1 VIRGVNVVWLRIE
14 REESVGC
21 CDSPWPTASRGNR
34 ENPLLFPFFLF
45 TMRTYSQ
52 GACKK
57 RCILRAS
64 GGLALQV
71 RLGLPHNGRD
81 EPKRDMTT
89 LPDGTIPVTTKSAAY
104 EWDGFL
110 HRQPLALDR
119 EQTAASIA
127 GKRILVTGA
136 GGWIGSALTRSIA
149 EFAPRQMVLL
159 EAAERNLYE
168 INAALQRL
176 SRPIEH
182 VPVLGSVLHPVLLA
196 EIFRRYRPQIVY
208 HAAAYKHV
216 PLMEQNPFAAIE
228 NNAIGT
234 SLLVEAAQIEEMEQ
248 LILLSTDK
256 AVDPVSI
263 MGASKRI
270 AELVVLT
277 RRTQGIL
284 MKAVRLGNVLGSEGS
299 IVPLFLKQML
309 SGLPVTVTH
318 PDVRRYFLTTADAV
332 TLLLQASHADT
343 APGILAPDLAEPLRV
358 EALARHLMAKV
369 QTTSTLVFTELR
381 PGDKMCE
388 ALLSARE
395 SFAMNPGEERAL
407 RLVKSPCLAPAMM
420 DDVLEQLQ
428 QACQARSLDRLFKAV
443 LRAVPEYQPSAL
455 MQTAVEETA

>member
-1 VIRGVNVVWLRIE
+1 MQLEGQWWPR
-14 REESVGC
+14 
-21 CDSPWPTASRGNR
+21 SPVS
-34 ENPLLFPFFLF
+34 
-45 TMRTYSQ
+45 
-52 GACKK
+52 
-57 RCILRAS
+57 
-64 GGLALQV
+64 
-71 RLGLPHNGRD
+71 LGLPHNGRS
-81 EPKRDMTT
+81 ESKRDMMT
-89 LPDGTIPVTTKSAAY
+89 LPDGTIPVTTKPAAY

-110 HRQPLALDR
+110 HRQPLALDQA
-119 EQTAASIA
+119 QTATSIA

-149 EFAPRQMVLL
+149 EFAPSQMVLL

-168 INAALQRL
+168 INAALRQL
-176 SRPIEH
+176 PRPIEH
-182 VPVLGSVLHPVLLA
+182 VSVLGSVLHPVLLA

-234 SLLVEAAQIEEMEQ
+234 SRLVEAAANSRTEQ

-277 RRTQGIL
+277 RRTQGSV

-299 IVPLFLKQML
+299 IVPLFLKQMS

-332 TLLLQASHADT
+332 TVLLQAAHAET
-343 APGILAPDLAEPLRV
+343 APGILVPDLAGPLRV
-358 EALARHLMAKV
+358 ETLARHLMAKV
-369 QTTSTLVFTELR
+369 QATSTLVFTELR

-388 ALLSARE
+388 ALLSERE
-395 SFAMNPGEERAL
+395 SFAMNPGEERQLRAL
-407 RLVKSPCLAPAMM
+407 KSPCLAPAVM
-420 DDVLEQLQ
+420 DDVVEQLQ
-428 QACQARSLDRLFKAV
+428 QACQARSLDRLLKAV

>member
-1 VIRGVNVVWLRIE
+1 MTSL
-14 REESVGC
+14 
-21 CDSPWPTASRGNR
+21 P
-34 ENPLLFPFFLF
+34 
-45 TMRTYSQ
+45 
-52 GACKK
+52 
-57 RCILRAS
+57 
-64 GGLALQV
+64 GGT
-71 RLGLPHNGRD
+71 H
-81 EPKRDMTT
+81 
-89 LPDGTIPVTTKSAAY
+89 TIATNSAAY
-104 EWDGFL
+104 EWNSFL
-110 HRQPLALDR
+110 RREPLVLDQ
-119 EQTAASIA
+119 ELTAASIE

-149 EFAPRQMVLL
+149 EFAPRQLVLL

-168 INAALQRL
+168 IAAALREL
-176 SRPIEH
+176 PRPIEH
-182 VPVLGSVLHPVLLA
+182 VPVLGSVLHRVLLA
-196 EIFRRYRPQIVY
+196 EIFRLYRPQIVY

-228 NNAIGT
+228 NNSIGT
-234 SLLVEAAQIEEMEQ
+234 SVLVKAAQIDEMEQ

-256 AVDPVSI
+256 AVDPVSM

-277 RRTQGIL
+277 RRTQGSV

-299 IVPLFLKQML
+299 IVPLFLRQMS

-332 TLLLQASHADT
+332 TVLLQAAHAGT
-343 APGILAPDLAEPLRV
+343 APGILVPDLAEPVRV

-369 QTTSTLVFTELR
+369 PTTSTVVFTQLR

-395 SFAMNPGEERAL
+395 SFATNPGDPRPL
-407 RLVKSPCLAPAMM
+407 RPVKSPCPAPAVM
-420 DDVLEQLQ
+420 DDVLGQLE
-428 QACQARSLDRLFKAV
+428 QACQGRSLDRLLKAV